1 MQKIRNM
8 NIFEKRELSDIIV
21 QYNKGNLTKFLEIVK
36 NHCPSVYNLHCA
48 SHDGNIDCKG
58 NCTLCWMFA
67 LREFAF
73 NNWGVDLSE
82 TKQQPRS
89 LI

>member
-1 MQKIRNM
+1 MQRNRNL
-8 NIFEKRELSDIIV
+8 NIFEKRQIADIIIS
-21 QYNKGNLTKFLEIVK
+21 YNKGNINKFLELTK
-36 NHCPSVYNLHCA
+36 KHCPSVYDLSCA
-48 SHDGNIDCKG
+48 EHDGNIDCKG
-58 NCTLCWMFA
+58 NCVLCWSFA

-82 TKQQPRS
+82 AKQQSRS